1 MLQRLGRKSS
11 DFSTTALIAAAQ
23 DAQRVAIFS
32 GSPGLCTN
40 SLPGSYASISYS
52 RARIQG
58 RHILV
63 ESLRSHPAHFRGLQ
77 SDLRLRAIAADLIGD
92 SDMPLPATKSQKKK
106 WTKETRAHL
115 SDWVITEIMPR
126 PSRIRLIY
134 SGGISDGAVR
144 HDSSISRMVALS
156 MVPARCSPW
165 AALWIASKASLLNL
179 ALLFI
184 A

>member
-1 MLQRLGRKSS
+1 MHQLFTG
-11 DFSTTALIAAAQ
+11 F
-23 DAQRVAIFS
+23 
-32 GSPGLCTN
+32 LC
-40 SLPGSYASISYS
+40 GASH
-52 RARIQG
+52 IQG
-58 RHILV
+58 RV
-63 ESLRSHPAHFRGLQ
+63 FKGGTSLSKAYGVIPRVSEDFNLTY
-77 SDLRLRAIAADLIGD
+77 DIRAIAADLIGD